1 MFRACKSNHRK
12 LMGRP
17 SIPVGGRES
26 TDAEQPTTR
35 ATILVPGLESIIRR
49 GVRAGVDDAIQRILH
64 SHRPRPII
72 SPIQSNVESL
82 FELHFDCKLKKILY
96 TGDKIAEGDEP
107 IRIVIRNAST
117 KETITSGPLSSIKI
131 KITVLDGDF
140 TGNKRGYWTM
150 EFKELSPRDG
160 KEALLKGL
168 VETKLKDGVGYFND
182 LTFTD
187 NSHRTRKGK
196 FMLGVQST
204 YAGERIKG
212 ATSEAFAVKDRRV
225 KPSKEPES
233 LSLTDEVWHLKNIKK
248 DGAFHKGLKNA
259 EINTVLQFL
268 WHLLT
273 DCDRLRKVI
282 GSRMPEK
289 KWKETVEHAQKC
301 FSDNPF
307 CLHNGSSF
315 PQLQA
320 SPITGSGLGQ
330 QNLDSLIPHLDEPA
344 AELNFQ
350 SPAGQ
355 NEFKVGPSQLNDPLA
370 VQNVHLIQGH
380 GYNSIIAHS
389 MPISGLQAFPT
400 AGLGQENPNS
410 LITHQSQENSNLLIT
425 HQNESTA
432 QRNSMDCANH
442 NDLMVGLS
450 QHNDIV
456 DIGYQLQ
463 SQPSDP
469 ILGQNN
475 GCGYKSGIGE
485 FSGQQ
490 SPMDDAEHFVASIW
504 AIGEAKRK
512 WYKVGAVLMLAA
524 RKPIDKAKRRKR

>member
-49 GVRAGVDDAIQRILH
+49 GVQAGVDDAIQRVLH

-107 IRIVIRNAST
+107 VRIVIRNANT

-150 EFKELSPRDG
+150 VFKELSPRDG
-160 KEALLKGL
+160 KGALLKGL

-196 FMLGVQST
+196 FMLGVQNT
-204 YAGERIKG
+204 YTGERIKE

-248 DGAFHKGLKNA
+248 DGAYHKRLKNA
-259 EINTVLQFL
+259 EINTVRQFL
-268 WHLLT
+268 GHLAT
-273 DCDRLRKVI
+273 DCDRLRKI
-282 GSRMPEK
+282 IFSRMPEK
-289 KWKETVEHAQKC
+289 KWKETVEHAQK
-301 FSDNPF
+301 SDNPF

-330 QNLDSLIPHLDEPA
+330 ENLDSLIPH
-344 AELNFQ
+344 Q
-350 SPAGQ
+350 
-355 NEFKVGPSQLNDPLA
+355 
-370 VQNVHLIQGH
+370 
-380 GYNSIIAHS
+380 Y
-389 MPISGLQAFPT
+389 
-400 AGLGQENPNS
+400 
-410 LITHQSQENSNLLIT
+410 
-425 HQNESTA
+425 ESTA